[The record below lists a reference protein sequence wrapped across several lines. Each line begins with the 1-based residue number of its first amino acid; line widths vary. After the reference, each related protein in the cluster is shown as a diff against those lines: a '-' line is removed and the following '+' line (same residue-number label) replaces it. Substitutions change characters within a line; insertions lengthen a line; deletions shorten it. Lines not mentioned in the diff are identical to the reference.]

1 MMNISSLPEQSLS
14 GRFTRGLS
22 WVLRLIAAAAFLAA
36 GIAKLMGVP
45 MMVGVFD
52 QIGAGQWFRLV
63 TGVIEVVGALTLL
76 LPITVAISGALL
88 AAMMLV
94 AAGIHLFVIG
104 GSPVPAIV
112 LMLITATV
120 AWLNRQRFIRL
131 D

>member
-1 MMNISSLPEQSLS
+1 MMNISSLPEQSPT

-52 QIGAGQWFRLV
+52 QIGVGQWFRLV

-120 AWLNRQRFIRL
+120 AWLNRQHFIRL